1 MGRRPAPLDPAAS
14 PIAAFASALR
24 ELRDDLGPTAP
35 TVDDVSDRSG
45 IPRSTL
51 YAALQGKRLPTEV
64 VVAALAESW
73 GGDAATWARLRNE
86 VDVAVAQ
93 PRAADAADAGTKIK
107 NVASETSELALKP
120 PPGVPSYSK
129 GSDGLRE
136 LGAVVVALERG
147 DWRSALLLLSETGI
161 DAPGWVNV
169 QHCLKL
175 VAYSMRLQC
184 GTADVM
190 VATQYLDSA
199 KRALTGAIGG
209 QWRAGEPSRYDHRAH
224 LVWRVARLIQREE
237 ADLATLRITYRDLP
251 RGRAELIFAFV
262 EHLTWVEFDPYTVRV
277 HPNDRELLGLPDDDY
292 ERLRVGNRRD
302 LVARATRLRNFADA
316 RSGSV
321 SEKVWNRMGGYSRVR
336 EEALRVLAAEPLSR
350 GRHDTP
356 VRMGRRRAWEY
367 AQVWFNDTQA

>member
-35 TVDDVSDRSG
+35 TVDDVVIGAASLAPPSTRPFRASAFRLRSSWPRWLNLREVTRRPG
-45 IPRSTL
+45 LDCATRSTWQSRNL
-51 YAALQGKRLPTEV
+51 ALLTLPMQ
-64 VVAALAESW
+64 ALRS
-73 GGDAATWARLRNE
+73 
-86 VDVAVAQ
+86 
-93 PRAADAADAGTKIK
+93 K

-209 QWRAGEPSRYDHRAH
+209 QWRRASHRGMTI
-224 LVWRVARLIQREE
+224 VLIW
-237 ADLATLRITYRDLP
+237 YGGSRDLSN
-251 RGRAELIFAFV
+251 V
-262 EHLTWVEFDPYTVRV
+262 
-277 HPNDRELLGLPDDDY
+277 
-292 ERLRVGNRRD
+292 
-302 LVARATRLRNFADA
+302 
-316 RSGSV
+316 
-321 SEKVWNRMGGYSRVR
+321 
-336 EEALRVLAAEPLSR
+336 
-350 GRHDTP
+350 
-356 VRMGRRRAWEY
+356 RRRTL
-367 AQVWFNDTQA
+367 QL